1 MASDVVP
8 HELTSLPAID
18 TTSTQPYPTSPA
30 QPSTASPTSVDV
42 TSSVLATLLAPFA
55 NTAPA
60 PPVEAPQIWT
70 LLAFAHREFER
81 NLSNQSPDVNPLAGH
96 IQNGIVTE
104 TPTLNSQSIDPAI
117 TDETAPTDK
126 AWRNLTANPLRP
138 APSRR
143 PATYTGY
150 TIARVA
156 GLHRGVP
163 DSDFG
168 HRLHGHLRCG
178 RSDTDIAADS
188 E

>member
-8 HELTSLPAID
+8 RELTSLPAID

-60 PPVEAPQIWT
+60 PPVEAPTMWT
-70 LLAFAHREFER
+70 LLALPARIRAELVQPVAGRQPAGRSHPKRDRHR
-81 NLSNQSPDVNPLAGH
+81 NPDAQQSVDRPGNHRRDGPNDKRGEPDRQRSGQRHRGAGH
-96 IQNGIVTE
+96 IY
-104 TPTLNSQSIDPAI
+104 
-117 TDETAPTDK
+117 
-126 AWRNLTANPLRP
+126 R
-138 APSRR
+138 
-143 PATYTGY
+143 Y

-163 DSDFG
+163 HSDFG